1 MRCTHIKAVLLGTC
15 IPEWWIPPHTSLMA
29 PTIYIYLVF
38 RVLLYTYRCVP
49 IVIWCVCARGPPV
62 FAIWCFCLWWI
73 LDSRRSRF
81 RYRREV
87 IGRRAHGSILY
98 IYMYDGALVGRMY
111 VACLMELR
119 TRMKAIPTTKRVFC
133 ALEWGF
139 GLGYACCLIFAIHNR
154 GRRQRTAI
162 AHSMNRVV
170 D

>member
-1 MRCTHIKAVLLGTC
+1 
-15 IPEWWIPPHTSLMA
+15 MA

-49 IVIWCVCARGPPV
+49 IVIWCACARGPPV

-119 TRMKAIPTTKRVFC
+119 TRMKAIPTTTRVFC

-139 GLGYACCLIFAIHNR
+139 WVGICVLFNFRYTQPRPEATNSNRALDEPGGWLKICVVRGFAIDREREHACR
-154 GRRQRTAI
+154 L
-162 AHSMNRVV
+162 VC
-170 D
+170 